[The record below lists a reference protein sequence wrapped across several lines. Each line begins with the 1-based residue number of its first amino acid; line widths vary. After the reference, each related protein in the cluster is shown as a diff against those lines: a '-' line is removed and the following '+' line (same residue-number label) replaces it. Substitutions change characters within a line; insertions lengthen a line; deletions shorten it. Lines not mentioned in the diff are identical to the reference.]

1 MAMEFLAQ
9 QAQTQHLNQAFSSK
23 KQMMMRGLSMLK
35 ISDRVLYT
43 GAHPDDENN
52 KLLTF
57 LAQDQVVDTAYLS
70 VTRGEGGQNF
80 IGREKGLDLGVL
92 RVQESLAAREIEGTK
107 QFFTRAKDFGFAKSV
122 DETLA
127 RWDENGVLAD
137 MVWTIRYFRPTV
149 IVARFSPNVPDSHG
163 HHQASAILMAKAFDL
178 AADPTAY
185 SEQLA
190 ELAPWQAQ
198 QLLWNVYQESGVK
211 DIGGEVTPLPAYIS
225 LDIPIRHGSF
235 DLHYGEIAAES
246 RNRHRSQA
254 MGSLAQHHPSIEYFE
269 VLKSASINSE
279 AVNTIFTHCSV
290 QDSYAN
296 VFNRLVDDLIAKCE
310 SDTAEL
316 TLELASILFWMKIV
330 PEDNIIHEKRAEVE
344 RLLLDFAGVS
354 FEVQASNALWVPGTE
369 VNMILHA
376 HIPVE
381 SNLQLTA
388 VNVPFIRG
396 ARQIDL
402 PSSPSKMIHLNGQLL
417 DTILPSFP
425 TWLNANGD
433 AHNYTPE
440 SSADVVLT
448 QYGTELLVHLELE
461 FAGLPIAIKLPV
473 RHAGSPVVVAPPV
486 TAAFDSE
493 IVVLSKATQRLVALE
508 LQSNIAESLPIK
520 VRLTLPDGLS
530 AFPKE
535 IDLNIAGNAAEKLY
549 FELSSAA
556 SQEEIQEI
564 GFEIETSS
572 GIYPFT
578 AKSIVYPHINKVTYF
593 PQGMLRVLNLPVDI
607 TAQKVAYISGM
618 NDELAGSLRQ
628 LVEQLD
634 IIPFESIVEIN
645 LFDFDAVVLGVRIY
659 NTHPLIAEFHQ
670 LFRDYVEQGGVLIG
684 QYNTPY
690 DLHLTE
696 VGTYPLAVS
705 QERLTNTETRISFLD
720 PSHRILNY
728 PNVIGQHDFQN
739 WVQDRA
745 LFLPQ
750 KWSADFEPILRG
762 QNANNQHEDGL
773 LLLRKT
779 GKGYYIYNS
788 LSLFRQLPAGVAGAY
803 RLFANMLSL
812 SSVSDTY

>member
-1 MAMEFLAQ
+1 
-9 QAQTQHLNQAFSSK
+9 
-23 KQMMMRGLSMLK
+23 
-35 ISDRVLYT
+35 
-43 GAHPDDENN
+43 
-52 KLLTF
+52 
-57 LAQDQVVDTAYLS
+57 
-70 VTRGEGGQNF
+70 
-80 IGREKGLDLGVL
+80 
-92 RVQESLAAREIEGTK
+92 
-107 QFFTRAKDFGFAKSV
+107 
-122 DETLA
+122 
-127 RWDENGVLAD
+127 
-137 MVWTIRYFRPTV
+137 
-149 IVARFSPNVPDSHG
+149 
-163 HHQASAILMAKAFDL
+163 
-178 AADPTAY
+178 
-185 SEQLA
+185 
-190 ELAPWQAQ
+190 
-198 QLLWNVYQESGVK
+198 
-211 DIGGEVTPLPAYIS
+211 
-225 LDIPIRHGSF
+225 
-235 DLHYGEIAAES
+235 
-246 RNRHRSQA
+246 
-254 MGSLAQHHPSIEYFE
+254 
-269 VLKSASINSE
+269 
-279 AVNTIFTHCSV
+279 
-290 QDSYAN
+290 
-296 VFNRLVDDLIAKCE
+296 
-310 SDTAEL
+310 
-316 TLELASILFWMKIV
+316 
-330 PEDNIIHEKRAEVE
+330 
-344 RLLLDFAGVS
+344 
-354 FEVQASNALWVPGTE
+354 
-369 VNMILHA
+369 
-376 HIPVE
+376 
-381 SNLQLTA
+381 
-388 VNVPFIRG
+388 
-396 ARQIDL
+396 
-402 PSSPSKMIHLNGQLL
+402 MIHLNGQLL

-473 RHAGSPVVVAPPV
+473 RHAGSLVVVAPPV
-486 TAAFDSE
+486 TAAFDSD

-508 LQSNIAESLPIK
+508 LQSNIAESLPFK

-593 PQGMLRVLNLPVDI
+593 PKGILRVLNLPVNI
-607 TAQKVAYISGM
+607 TARKVAYISGM
-618 NDELAGSLRQ
+618 NDELGGSLCQ

-634 IIPFESIVEIN
+634 IIPFESIGEIN

-705 QERLTNTETRISFLD
+705 QERITNTETRISFLD

-728 PNVIGQHDFQN
+728 PNLIGQHDFQN
-739 WVQDRA
+739 WVQDRG